1 MLGVMM
7 SNAAG
12 STEEKAQFICSY
24 RQLPAMCYSDC
35 APTPVS
41 APQWLAFNT
50 ALAAAL
56 PWPSEYGFTEAGLA
70 LFAGN
75 KLPSWCQPLAM
86 AYTGHQFGHLAPRLG
101 DGRALLLTELLCD
114 DGQRV
119 DVQLKGA
126 GPTPY
131 SRRGDGR
138 AALGPVLR
146 EYLVSE
152 TMAALGVPTTRA
164 LAAVLTGDWVYRQQ
178 ALPGAVLCRVAQSH
192 VRVGTVQF
200 WARHLTQHELQ
211 QALDY
216 VIARHYPAAAHAAE
230 PYVALLSSVCQAQ
243 AQLIAH
249 WMSIGFVHGVMN
261 TDNMTLSG
269 ETIDYGPCA
278 FLDHYHAEQWFSSI
292 DEQGRYAYQ
301 QQPVIAQWNLARL
314 AEAMLPC
321 LGADEA
327 SAIARATAVLN
338 DFVPQYQ
345 HAWRTRFA
353 AKLGFS
359 AAETT
364 EQAQA
369 DQQLIA
375 QLLQLM
381 QEQEVDFTAQFRRL
395 PQVLSVANTSD
406 PSSVVVDSAAAP
418 RWLALWRDP
427 AAVQTWLTAWQQ
439 RLQQHLQLTGGT
451 VLDIQTA
458 MLAVNPAR
466 IPRNHALEAVLTTAI
481 EQGDLRPFHHAL
493 ALLQQPFVESDDG
506 QLWQDPPATKQPYR
520 TFCGT

>member
-1 MLGVMM
+1 M
-7 SNAAG
+7 S
-12 STEEKAQFICSY
+12 STPEEWAQCSY
-24 RQLPAMCYSDC
+24 RQLPPMCYSDC

-41 APQWLAFNT
+41 EPQWLAFN
-50 ALAAAL
+50 AELAAAL
-56 PWPSEYGFTEAGLA
+56 QWPNAYGFTDAGLA

-75 KLPSWCQPLAM
+75 QLPTWCQPLAM

-101 DGRALLLTELLCD
+101 DGRALLLTELLRG

-164 LAAVLTGDWVYRQQ
+164 LAAVLTGDWVYRQH
-178 ALPGAVLCRVAQSH
+178 ALPGAILCRVGQSH
-192 VRVGTVQF
+192 LRVGTVQF
-200 WARHLTQHELQ
+200 WARHLSQHELQ

-216 VIARHYPAAAHAAE
+216 VIARHYPAAAQAGE
-230 PYVALLSSVCQAQ
+230 PYVALLAAVCQAQ

-314 AEAMLPC
+314 AEAMLPF
-321 LGADEA
+321 LGPDEA
-327 SAIARATAVLN
+327 SAIATATAVLN
-338 DFVPQYQ
+338 DFVAQYQ
-345 HAWRTRFA
+345 QAWRARFA
-353 AKLGFS
+353 AKLGFT
-359 AAETT
+359 AGQTA

-369 DQQLIA
+369 DQQLIS

-381 QEQEVDFTAQFRRL
+381 QAQDVDFTAQFRRL
-395 PQVLSVANTSD
+395 ALLLSPSGGEDTSQ
-406 PSSVVVDSAAAP
+406 VVVNSAAAP

-427 AAVQTWLTAWQQ
+427 SAVQPWLTMWQQ
-439 RLQQHLQLTGGT
+439 RLQQQLAQHGGT
-451 VLDIQTA
+451 VSAIQTA

-466 IPRNHALEAVLTTAI
+466 IPRNHALEAVLTTAT

-506 QLWQDPPATKQPYR
+506 LIWQEPPATMQPYR